1 MASMQ
6 LFVLGKPAPNVC
18 SDGFSAPGKVNVAT
32 ADAFQV
38 RGPGA
43 SGASTPPTTASA
55 MALFASPRPSE
66 PHRGSFGRSCL

>member
-32 ADAFQV
+32 ADGF
-38 RGPGA
+38 P
-43 SGASTPPTTASA
+43 SA
-55 MALFASPRPSE
+55 RPR
-66 PHRGSFGRSCL
+66 C